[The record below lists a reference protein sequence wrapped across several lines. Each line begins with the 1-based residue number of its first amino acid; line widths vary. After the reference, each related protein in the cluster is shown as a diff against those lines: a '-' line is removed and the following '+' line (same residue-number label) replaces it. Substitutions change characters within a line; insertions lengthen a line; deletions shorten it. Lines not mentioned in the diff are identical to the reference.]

1 MNMNAHR
8 TIVGFLGAML
18 LTATASFAQQVK
30 TGYDRDSD
38 FAHYRTYSWE
48 KVQTQDQLW
57 VDRVKEAVNSAL
69 AAKGWTQVDSGGDVA
84 VVAIETTQNQQTLN
98 TFYDGIGG
106 GWRWRGFGGFGDST
120 TILSQRRYVARCRQI
135 EITSRIHF

>member
-30 TGYDRDSD
+30 TDYDRDSD
-38 FAHYRTYSWE
+38 FGHYRTYSWE

-57 VDRVKEAVNSAL
+57 VDRIK
-69 AAKGWTQVDSGGDVA
+69 
-84 VVAIETTQNQQTLN
+84 
-98 TFYDGIGG
+98 
-106 GWRWRGFGGFGDST
+106 
-120 TILSQRRYVARCRQI
+120 
-135 EITSRIHF
+135 